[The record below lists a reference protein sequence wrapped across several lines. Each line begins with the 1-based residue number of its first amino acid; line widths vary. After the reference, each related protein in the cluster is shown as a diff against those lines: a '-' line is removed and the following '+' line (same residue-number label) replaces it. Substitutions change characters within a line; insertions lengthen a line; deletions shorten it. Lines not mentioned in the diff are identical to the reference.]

1 MDTNFSYYKKNGN
14 FLYDIPVFISQPQI
28 LSDTSIYNNNNNNND
43 IFSKYDMINID
54 DRFIRDLSMYGYKLD
69 NKVKEFF
76 DNSNNISNNNFKIL
90 IMITSFI
97 LFIYILF
104 SFFC

>member
-14 FLYDIPVFISQPQI
+14 FLYDIPVFISQSQI
-28 LSDTSIYNNNNNNND
+28 LSDTSINNNND
-43 IFSKYDMINID
+43 NFNKYDMINID

-90 IMITSFI
+90 IMIASFI